1 MGGKWNKFK
10 DIISK
15 LPGDTF
21 YPEDET
27 EISKPKSEEQKVQ
40 TIFVVFVGGVSYNE
54 IEGIRFINRYLKLLH
69 DKNKDKSIGRIQL
82 IIVTN
87 EILNRKKIFNSL
99 GMKFEKSY
107 TFKKLK
113 NDIDKESE
121 KGKK

>member
-1 MGGKWNKFK
+1 MITKLNHLLPKFELTDKEEYEINNTSNKIIAILYPNNSVYKGMINSRGQREGFGKYYMADGSIYKGF
-10 DIISK
+10 
-15 LPGDTF
+15 F
-21 YPEDET
+21 
-27 EISKPKSEEQKVQ
+27 
-40 TIFVVFVGGVSYNE
+40 
-54 IEGIRFINRYLKLLH
+54 
-69 DKNKDKSIGRIQL
+69 KNKDKSIGRIQL